1 MSKYKVG
8 FLVNSNANA
17 FCKNVEVVDLV
28 DDYNYSEE
36 EAEEIIKDEDKMIEL
51 LLETDYFDNN
61 DIEDNF
67 YYRQAFVNQVEKS
80 ITGVSKELY
89 LTVADVKENLPAGF
103 MGTIISWKNMIK
115 GLSKFKKII
124 KTLDLEKEI
133 KKMVDTSKRFFG
145 FIDEEIKIDNI
156 Y

>member
-1 MSKYKVG
+1 MFYV
-8 FLVNSNANA
+8 
-17 FCKNVEVVDLV
+17 
-28 DDYNYSEE
+28 
-36 EAEEIIKDEDKMIEL
+36 L
-51 LLETDYFDNN
+51 LLVRQQNLLLSILESDYFDNN

-89 LTVADVKENLPAGF
+89 LTVADVNESLPAGF

-115 GLSKFKKII
+115 SLSKFKKLI
-124 KTLDLEKEI
+124 KTLELEKEI
-133 KKMVDTSKRFFG
+133 KKLVDASKRFFS
-145 FIDEEIKIDNI
+145 FIDGEIKIDNI

>member
-1 MSKYKVG
+1 MEICKVR
-8 FLVNSNANA
+8 SQANKL
-17 FCKNVEVVDLV
+17 FH
-28 DDYNYSEE
+28 
-36 EAEEIIKDEDKMIEL
+36 I
-51 LLETDYFDNN
+51 LETDYFDNN

-89 LTVADVKENLPAGF
+89 LTVADINESLPAGF
-103 MGTIISWKNMIK
+103 MGTIVSWKNMIK

-124 KTLDLEKEI
+124 KTLELEKEI
-133 KKMVDTSKRFFG
+133 KKLVDASKRFFT
-145 FIDEEIKIDNI
+145 FIDEEIKIENI